1 MRIYALLIR
10 VGAGVRNRLYS
21 RELGTRVSRP
31 NEEKRTVNVRERAVD
46 TSTGAIC

>member
-10 VGAGVRNRLYS
+10 VGAGVRNRLYR
-21 RELGTRVSRP
+21 RELDTRISRSMK
-31 NEEKRTVNVRERAVD
+31 KRTVNVRERVVD